1 MNHEQTTAAVGSNQT
16 ANESNTNSEK
26 QHAPAIQ
33 EQQNQN
39 QTTQQSAADKI
50 KELEA
55 RLTDLNIKYE
65 TLKQASNAKPLEY
78 PPVVDTNKLPEY
90 IKALKTQWGLK

>member
-16 ANESNTNSEK
+16 ANESNKNSEK
-26 QHAPAIQ
+26 QHAPVTQ
-33 EQQNQN
+33 EQQN

>member
-1 MNHEQTTAAVGSNQT
+1 MNYEQTTAAVGSNQT
-16 ANESNTNSEK
+16 ANESNPNSEK
-26 QHAPAIQ
+26 QHAPAPQ
-33 EQQNQN
+33 EQQN

-65 TLKQASNAKPLEY
+65 TLKQTTNAKPLEY

-90 IKALKTQWGLK
+90 IKVLKTQWGLK